1 MFHLRSGFA
10 PVKFQVYL
18 IWKKIIAE
26 AKDAAIL
33 ETDIWQS
40 RISKDTV
47 DTVSSYV
54 KSCLGTSF
62 QPTDNSIFFAAV
74 LQLKKK

>member
-1 MFHLRSGFA
+1 M
-10 PVKFQVYL
+10 YL

-26 AKDAAIL
+26 AKDAPIL

-62 QPTDNSIFFAAV
+62 EPTDNSFFFSAI

>member
-1 MFHLRSGFA
+1 MFCLKSGFA

-18 IWKKIIAE
+18 TWKRIIAE
-26 AKDAAIL
+26 GKDAAIL

-40 RISKDTV
+40 PISKDTV
-47 DTVSSYV
+47 DTVSHV

-62 QPTDNSIFFAAV
+62 QPTDNSLGFAAV